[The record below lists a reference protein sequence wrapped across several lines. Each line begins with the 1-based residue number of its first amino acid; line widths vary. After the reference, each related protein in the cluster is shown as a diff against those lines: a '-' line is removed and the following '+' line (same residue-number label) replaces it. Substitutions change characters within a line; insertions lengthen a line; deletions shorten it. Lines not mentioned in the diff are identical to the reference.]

1 MQAMYRAFLDH
12 PNGEKM
18 CAYLRFLYIFLYLF
32 RPIYS
37 VVCVA
42 GAGRGPLVARCFK
55 ALERANREATIIA
68 VEKNPNAFVT

>member
-1 MQAMYRAFLDH
+1 VRIYTL
-12 PNGEKM
+12 
-18 CAYLRFLYIFLYLF
+18 LIFKKKLF

-55 ALERANREATIIA
+55 ALERANREATIVA

>member
-1 MQAMYRAFLDH
+1 MQAMWRAFLDY
-12 PNGEKM
+12 PDGEKM
-18 CAYLRFLYIFLYLF
+18 CAYIRFLYFLYLF